1 MELSFAIMFLGAT
14 FGVAAY
20 LVSADFRA
28 VVRDY
33 RHYDWRILAG
43 VLFALLLAS
52 WCLPLV
58 VIKDTL
64 SSAVVIL
71 RNVHATSLRPA
82 PYRPDASYF
91 EYFRGLLE
99 SFAVYS
105 SIASLILAWLI
116 HCMIAIFRRKRG
128 LR

>member
-14 FGVAAY
+14 FGVVAY

-71 RNVHATSLRPA
+71 RMFTPHLCDQHHTDQMPATLIIFVDCWRVSRFIRPS
-82 PYRPDASYF
+82 PHLSW
-91 EYFRGLLE
+91 RG
-99 SFAVYS
+99 
-105 SIASLILAWLI
+105 
-116 HCMIAIFRRKRG
+116 
-128 LR
+128 